1 MSDHKYDLALRE
13 WVQEGLASEASDVD
27 YLYYSYS
34 LNEYRLGKYLLTI
47 DELAAYTHGHI
58 LVDMP
63 RLRDISANTGWA
75 DRDTYLECSLGEI
88 IGVQTEELRQFG
100 SQPVWRPGHWIV
112 LNLGEVEIVPG
123 SVFTKP
129 IMVGSHDV
137 GD

>member
-1 MSDHKYDLALRE
+1 MSDARHFKKYDLALRE
-13 WVQEGLASEASDVD
+13 WDQECLVSDQSDSD

-47 DELAAYTHGHI
+47 DQLTGYTIGHI

-63 RLRDISANTGWA
+63 RLRETGA
-75 DRDTYLECSLGEI
+75 AKGIVDREDYLDCSLGEI
-88 IGVQTEELRQFG
+88 IGVRTEELLG
-100 SQPVWRPGHWIV
+100 NVWRPGHWIV

-123 SVFTKP
+123 SVSTKP